1 MLETCVKGCLI
12 LSCQFRQ
19 NLVSFL
25 HLVLDVRSSFCPRKF
40 RGNITAGK
48 ISRETLGL
56 RLSQYSRSS
65 SSVTVAV
72 FAMVAND
79 LMLKLLEL
87 IPEESV
93 SVHQLTCKTGLDHRT
108 IKKYLDLIIA
118 IQESKKIRKEQVGL
132 RVLVR
137 REK

>member
-1 MLETCVKGCLI
+1 
-12 LSCQFRQ
+12 
-19 NLVSFL
+19 
-25 HLVLDVRSSFCPRKF
+25 
-40 RGNITAGK
+40 
-48 ISRETLGL
+48 
-56 RLSQYSRSS
+56 
-65 SSVTVAV
+65 
-72 FAMVAND
+72 MVAND

-108 IKKYLDLIIA
+108 IKKYLDLIIT
-118 IQESKKIRKEQVGL
+118 IQDWKKIRKEQVGL

>member
-1 MLETCVKGCLI
+1 
-12 LSCQFRQ
+12 
-19 NLVSFL
+19 
-25 HLVLDVRSSFCPRKF
+25 
-40 RGNITAGK
+40 
-48 ISRETLGL
+48 
-56 RLSQYSRSS
+56 
-65 SSVTVAV
+65 
-72 FAMVAND
+72 MVAND

>member
-1 MLETCVKGCLI
+1 ML
-12 LSCQFRQ
+12 
-19 NLVSFL
+19 
-25 HLVLDVRSSFCPRKF
+25 
-40 RGNITAGK
+40 
-48 ISRETLGL
+48 
-56 RLSQYSRSS
+56 
-65 SSVTVAV
+65 
-72 FAMVAND
+72 AMVAND

-87 IPEESV
+87 VPEESV